1 MAEQTQAPV
10 LPDGAISEWRPS
22 RASVVAWTI
31 LSLPIT
37 ALAFLVYLTMA
48 VHGSDQI
55 ARCRCLLAAFR
66 GLPTSSLS
74 LRPWSSW
81 RRP

>member
-37 ALAFLVYLTMA
+37 ALVGLVYLKVA
-48 VHGSDQI
+48 IHGANQI
-55 ARCRCLLAAFR
+55 AGEIGLVEILVAAALTFGLAAVR
-66 GLPTSSLS
+66 
-74 LRPWSSW
+74 
-81 RRP
+81 